1 METYKIDLSEG
12 EECILGQGNFSLKTV
27 DDIVRVL
34 MASAS
39 KIKVGVAMNDGGMRI
54 TRVSGND
61 PDLEREAAN
70 IAYSVGAGHFF
81 VVIFRDAY
89 PVNILNDLMDVHGVC
104 SIYAASANPMEVLVH
119 ETDLGRA
126 IIGVVDGHKTEAIET
141 AADREKRKETLKRIG
156 YHLG

>member
-81 VVIFRDAY
+81 VVIFSKKSDTAS
-89 PVNILNDLMDVHGVC
+89 VC
-104 SIYAASANPMEVLVH
+104 Q
-119 ETDLGRA
+119 
-126 IIGVVDGHKTEAIET
+126 
-141 AADREKRKETLKRIG
+141 
-156 YHLG
+156 